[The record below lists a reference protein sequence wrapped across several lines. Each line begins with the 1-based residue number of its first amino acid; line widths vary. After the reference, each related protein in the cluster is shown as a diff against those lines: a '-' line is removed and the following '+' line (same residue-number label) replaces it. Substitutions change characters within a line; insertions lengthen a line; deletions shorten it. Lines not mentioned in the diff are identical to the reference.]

1 MKQLIFLC
9 SVGICFVVI
18 SLWAKEVRQKPFDLS
33 AQLITGVDTTAA
45 GYSQFSDTF
54 DITSAKDVK
63 SYILDGVVEASPYT
77 THGFGNADSANL
89 FVYTVHNST
98 WKVLD
103 SAKGA
108 IPLTFHV
115 ARLGVDT
122 TLYEDFRF
130 VVRVVDS
137 ITTTTDTGSYR
148 IRGDMLLV
156 K

>member
-1 MKQLIFLC
+1 MKRLLFLLC
-9 SVGICFVVI
+9 AGIVLTAIC
-18 SLWAKEVRQKPFDLS
+18 LTAKDTRQQPIELS
-33 AQLITGVDTTAA
+33 IRLITAVDTTAG

-54 DITSAKDVK
+54 DITAAKDVR
-63 SYILDGVVEASPYT
+63 SYIIDGVVEASPYT

-89 FVYTVHNST
+89 FVYTVHSNT

-108 IPLTFHV
+108 IPLTFHI

-148 IRGDMLLV
+148 IRGDMILV